1 MALVN
6 CEVTLDLD
14 WPENCVICEADRTAA
29 FSISS
34 TKLYVTVVTL
44 STHAIAKLLQQW
56 KSGFKR
62 SIIGVN
68 FNQIQISIQ
77 LEINI

>member
-1 MALVN
+1 MGPLKHLSTFWTTFEMALVN

-44 STHAIAKLLQQW
+44 STHAVAKLLQQ
-56 KSGFKR
+56 
-62 SIIGVN
+62 
-68 FNQIQISIQ
+68 
-77 LEINI
+77 

>member
-29 FSISS
+29 FSISR

-44 STHAIAKLLQQW
+44 STHAMSRLLQQ
-56 KSGFKR
+56 
-62 SIIGVN
+62 
-68 FNQIQISIQ
+68 
-77 LEINI
+77 